1 MKKPAR
7 PLQRLALRATL
18 LALAALAPLAA
29 HAHRQWL
36 LPSSTV
42 LAGNDPWVTVDAAVS
57 NDLFVFDHFP
67 MRLDSLVV
75 TGPDGAALK
84 PENASTGKFR
94 STFDLHLA
102 QPGTYRVAVVNTG
115 VFANWKVNGETKRFR
130 GTAEALASAV
140 PPNAEGLQTTET
152 LGRVETFVT
161 AGKPS
166 IKAFAATGKGLEL
179 QPITHPN
186 DLVAGEAANFR
197 LLLDGK
203 PASNLKVEVVPGGIR
218 YRDKLNDMDVTTD
231 ADGKFSVK
239 WPAPGMYWMEAEVRD
254 DKTSNRAIKARR
266 ATYAVTVEVLPQ

>member
-75 TGPDGAALK
+75 TGPDGAVLK

-140 PPNAEGLQTTET
+140 PANAEGLQTTET

-166 IKAFAATGKGLEL
+166 TKAFAPSGKGLEL
-179 QPITHPN
+179 QPISHPN

-203 PASNLKVEVVPGGIR
+203 PASHLKVEVVPGGIR

-254 DKTSNRAIKARR
+254 DKTSNSAIKARR